1 MSEPRYAFFKG
12 KIVPLEEAKVSVMT
26 HALNYGTGCFEGIRA
41 YWNEEEQELFV
52 FRMKE
57 HYERMLKNAHM
68 LMMKLP
74 YSADDL
80 CDITLELLKK
90 GGHQKDTYIRPL
102 AYKSQ
107 ELVGAI
113 RLHEVEDDLTI
124 FCITLDKYIDRPK
137 GCHVGTSS
145 WRRID
150 DTALPARTKVTGAYV
165 NSALIK
171 SESLLNGFDEAIV
184 LNQDGHIS
192 EGSAENI
199 FMIRDK
205 ELITS
210 PVFANILEG
219 ITRSTVMQIA
229 KEQLGLNVVER
240 QMDRTEVYMADE
252 VFFCGTGVE
261 IVPIAKID
269 HRSIGNGAVGPITEK
284 IKNLYFR
291 TVRGQ
296 QPEYRHWCAPVYQ
309 KTVQNI

>member
-12 KIVPLEEAKVSVMT
+12 KIVPLEDAKVSVMT

-57 HYERMLKNAHM
+57 HYERMLKNTHM
-68 LMMKLP
+68 LMMNLP
-74 YSADDL
+74 YTADDL

-113 RLHEVEDDLTI
+113 RLHEIEDDLTI

-199 FMIRDK
+199 FMIRGG

-240 QMDRTEVYMADE
+240 QMDRTEVYMAEE

-261 IVPIAKID
+261 IVPIAKVD

-284 IKNLYFR
+284 IKDLYFR
-291 TVRGQ
+291 TVRAQ